1 MRRHERFAWTWAA
14 AGMLCV
20 MGLLGA
26 CEPAEKSTPSAR
38 TDAEGDLEAP
48 RGVAPVSFSAWSATR
63 DEKVTFLEGMEPSTA
78 GFGVKLEEVPLT
90 REPKQDTI
98 GSSRVASGKVVA
110 SPRLNGA

>member
-1 MRRHERFAWTWAA
+1 MTQRAMSDGILAA
-14 AGMLCV
+14 SGFF
-20 MGLLGA
+20 GIRTKSFTHGGA
-26 CEPAEKSTPSAR
+26 M
-38 TDAEGDLEAP
+38 
-48 RGVAPVSFSAWSATR
+48 
-63 DEKVTFLEGMEPSTA
+63 KVTFLEGMEPGTG